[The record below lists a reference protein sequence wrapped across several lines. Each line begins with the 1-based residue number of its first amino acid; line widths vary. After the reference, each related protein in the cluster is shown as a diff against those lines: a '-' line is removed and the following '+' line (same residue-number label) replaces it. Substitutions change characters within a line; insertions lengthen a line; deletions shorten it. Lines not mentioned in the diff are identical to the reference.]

1 MFKKFKNFIAIFIVA
16 TFIMPQS
23 VFAYS
28 KYIVAGGENIG
39 LQINNN
45 GIIVAGFYK
54 IGNIDNSSYLR
65 KGDTIVEAGGKN
77 ITSIDEF
84 VNAIKESNG
93 SNLKIVYTRD
103 KKRESTNINLI
114 NDNGTIKTGLYIKD
128 TVSGI
133 GTLTYIDPN
142 TRLYGALGHEV
153 FESSTGIMMNVK
165 DGKIYDS
172 NVTSIEKS
180 TRGDPGCKNANVD
193 QNKVF
198 GKIAENTKSGV
209 FGKYE
214 KEIDKSNLY
223 EVGEYK
229 DIKVGNAK
237 IITVINGK
245 DKKEYDINI
254 IKVNNNVNDN
264 KNILFEITDDELLS
278 KTGGIIQGMS
288 GSPIVQDKKIIGA
301 VTNVVVNNPQ
311 RGYGILITTMLK
323 EAEN

>member
-84 VNAIKESNG
+84 INAIKESNG

-245 DKKEYDINI
+245 EKKEYDINI
-254 IKVNNNVNDN
+254 IK
-264 KNILFEITDDELLS
+264 
-278 KTGGIIQGMS
+278 
-288 GSPIVQDKKIIGA
+288 
-301 VTNVVVNNPQ
+301 
-311 RGYGILITTMLK
+311 
-323 EAEN
+323 